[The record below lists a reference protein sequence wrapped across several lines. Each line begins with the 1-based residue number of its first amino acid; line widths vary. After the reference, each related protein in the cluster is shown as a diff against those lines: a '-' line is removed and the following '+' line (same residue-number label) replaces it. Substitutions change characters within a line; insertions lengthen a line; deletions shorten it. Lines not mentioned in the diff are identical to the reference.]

1 MRILAVDYG
10 EKRTGLAVSDELGI
24 TAQGLDTLIM
34 DNEEDIPAA
43 IAKVAEEYNAGTILF
58 GLPLNMNGSE
68 SEKSLKVREVAARA
82 GELSGRSV
90 EFLDERMTSLRA
102 EQVMRD
108 MGRKTKNGKHII
120 DRLSAT
126 ILLQDY
132 LQARG
137 YERP

>member
-10 EKRTGLAVSDELGI
+10 ERRTGLAVSDELGI
-24 TAQGLDTLIM
+24 TAQGLDTMIM
-34 DNEEDIPAA
+34 DSEEHIPQA
-43 IAKVAEEYNAGTILF
+43 IADVAEQYGAGIILF
-58 GLPLNMNGSE
+58 GLPLNMNGTE
-68 SEKSLKVREVAARA
+68 SEKSMKVREVAQCV
-82 GELSGRSV
+82 GEMTGCEV

-102 EQVMRD
+102 GQIMRD